1 MKEPIQSGGEAMSVS
16 LNLNLSAMS
25 IYELVTVYRGMRHLS
40 MTLSGLME
48 MPRSYADSHTYN
60 KAGEAFEAIADM
72 VESEWSEVID
82 EIISRQPSDSCE
94 RHQRDFAIVDHYI
107 NETSPMELNLAMAS
121 EQIGRPISAK
131 GGAA

>member
-1 MKEPIQSGGEAMSVS
+1 MSAES
-16 LNLNLSAMS
+16 FDFNLPAMS
-25 IYELVTVYRGMRHLS
+25 IHELVTVYRGMKHLS
-40 MTLSGLME
+40 MVLSGLME
-48 MPRSYADSHTYN
+48 MPRCSAGRDYN

-72 VESEWSEVID
+72 VDTEWSEVID
-82 EIISRQPSDSCE
+82 EIISREPSHSHE

-121 EQIGRPISAK
+121 EQIGKLISAK